1 MSEAAATG
9 AAGHRTAAN
18 PAAANPVFLVVG
30 ANGFLGGYI
39 VSALRRHGCRVLRGV
54 RSPRATDERDCDLTQ
69 LDAKAATTA
78 IAGVD
83 VVINVAGI
91 LREAGGQTFQAVH
104 TDGPLSLARA
114 CVASGVPRFVQV
126 SALGVPEDGEF
137 IASKHRFD
145 AELLALP
152 LSSVVLR
159 PSVVYSVSGSYGGT
173 SLLRALAAMPGTT
186 WLPGAGHWPVQP
198 VAAEDLAEL
207 VARAACSDVTGI
219 YEVGGPVPIPL
230 RDYQRSWRRWL
241 RVPGER
247 AVHVPE
253 WLVSAQVWLWERIGS
268 GPVGMTMWGMLR
280 RGNVTAPD
288 AAQRLQAAF
297 GMSPR
302 ALDDV
307 LGLQP
312 SQVQDRWQAQL
323 YFLAPALRIAV
334 VALWLLSAL
343 AGLLTP
349 ASEILRM
356 PGDSALQ
363 QLSPVIMARAGGVL
377 DALLGLWLASGW
389 RPRGA
394 IMLMGVSVIAYTVVL
409 GAMLP
414 ALWLDPLGGLA
425 KNLVILPALAVLWVL
440 AERR

>member
-1 MSEAAATG
+1 MSEAASTDAVG
-9 AAGHRTAAN
+9 Y
-18 PAAANPVFLVVG
+18 PAAAKPVVLVIG

-39 VSALRRHGCRVLRGV
+39 VAALRRHGCRVLRGV
-54 RSPRATDERDCDLTQ
+54 RSPRASDERACDLTQ
-69 LDAKAATTA
+69 LDANAAA
-78 IAGVD
+78 LASAGFD
-83 VVINVAGI
+83 VVVNAAGI
-91 LREAGGQTFQAVH
+91 LRETGGQTFEAVH
-104 TDGPLSLARA
+104 TDGPMSVARA
-114 CVASGVPRFVQV
+114 CIASGVPRFVQV
-126 SALGVPEDGEF
+126 SALGASEDGEF

-173 SLLRALAAMPGTT
+173 SLLRALAAMPGAT

-198 VAAEDLAEL
+198 VAAEDLAEI
-207 VARAACSDVTGI
+207 VARAACSDVSGI
-219 YEVGGPVPIPL
+219 YEVGGPAPISL

-247 AVHVPE
+247 AIHVPE

-268 GPVGMTMWGMLR
+268 GPVGMTMWRMLR

-288 AAQRLQAAF
+288 APQRLQAAF
-297 GMSPR
+297 GMAPR
-302 ALDDV
+302 ALDDA
-307 LGLQP
+307 LELQP
-312 SQVQDRWQAQL
+312 CQVQDRWQAQL

-334 VALWLLSAL
+334 VALWLLSSL
-343 AGLLTP
+343 AGFLTP
-349 ASEILRM
+349 ASKILHM
-356 PGDSALQ
+356 AGDSVLQ
-363 QLSPVIMARAGGVL
+363 QFSPVIMARAGGVL
-377 DALLGLWLASGW
+377 DAVLALWLASGW

-394 IMLMGVSVIAYTVVL
+394 IIVMSVTVIAYTALL
-409 GAMLP
+409 GAMIP

>member
-1 MSEAAATG
+1 MSEAASTG
-9 AAGHRTAAN
+9 AAGN
-18 PAAANPVFLVVG
+18 PAAENPVVLVVG

-39 VSALRRHGCRVLRGV
+39 VSALRRQGCRVLGGV
-54 RSPRATDERDCDLTQ
+54 RSPRASDERACDLTN
-69 LDAKAATTA
+69 LDAQAIAAA
-78 IAGVD
+78 FAGVD
-83 VVINVAGI
+83 VVVNAAGI
-91 LREAGGQTFQAVH
+91 LRENGGQTFQAVH
-104 TDGPLSLARA
+104 ADGPLSLARA
-114 CVASGVPRFVQV
+114 CIHSGVSRFVQV
-126 SALGVPEDGEF
+126 SALGIPADGEF
-137 IASKHRFD
+137 IAAKHRFD

-173 SLLRALAAMPGTT
+173 SLLRALAAMPGAQ
-186 WLPGAGHWPVQP
+186 WLPGAGQWLVQP
-198 VAAEDLAEL
+198 VAVEDLAEL
-207 VARAACSDVTGI
+207 VARAACNDAVGI
-219 YEVGGPVPIPL
+219 HEVGGPAPILL
-230 RDYQRSWRRWL
+230 RDYQSSWRRWL
-241 RVPGER
+241 RIPGQR
-247 AVHVPE
+247 AIHVPE

-268 GPVGMTMWGMLR
+268 GPVGMTMWRMLR

-288 AAQRLQAAF
+288 ASQRLQAAF

-302 ALDDV
+302 ALDAA
-307 LGLQP
+307 LEAQP

-343 AGLLTP
+343 AGFLTP
-349 ASEILRM
+349 ASEILQM
-356 PGDSALQ
+356 AGDSALQ
-363 QLSPVIMARAGGVL
+363 QSSPVFMARTSGVL
-377 DALLGLWLASGW
+377 DAVLALWLASGW

-394 IMLMGVSVIAYTVVL
+394 IIVMALSVLVYTALL
-409 GAMLP
+409 GAMIP